1 MDKFTIIANGAENRR
16 GKNQAVARKIADYLD
31 ECKFDRVL
39 LAGEEFGKVIPSF
52 EHFKDVVALKESL
65 ERYKPKGYYILIKG
79 SNSMKLAQLQEI
91 L

>member
-1 MDKFTIIANGAENRR
+1 MHQLSVYYPWFLSIASGYYEEH
-16 GKNQAVARKIADYLD
+16 QKIADYLD

-52 EHFKDVVALKESL
+52 EHFQDVVALKESL

-79 SNSMKLAQLQEI
+79 SNSMKLGQLQEI

>member
-1 MDKFTIIANGAENRR
+1 M
-16 GKNQAVARKIADYLD
+16 
-31 ECKFDRVL
+31 
-39 LAGEEFGKVIPSF
+39 AGEEFGKVIPSF

-79 SNSMKLAQLQEI
+79 SNSMKLGQLQEI